1 MRARGY
7 NERALERPW
16 NNKEIGPQVS
26 TAALEREA
34 KWGGVITRCL
44 QNQNIC
50 EAQIRTELPA
60 RGRSARYAREFSFA
74 SCHGEAESGML
85 RGSAVGNTSKMGRSS
100 SPTAELCGKFPA
112 FEIEGK

>member
-7 NERALERPW
+7 IERGLERPW
-16 NNKEIGPQVS
+16 NYNEIDPQVL

-44 QNQNIC
+44 KNPNIF

-74 SCHGEAESGML
+74 KSHGEADSGLL
-85 RGSAVGNTSKMGRSS
+85 RGSAVGNTSRTGRSS
-100 SPTAELCGKFPA
+100 SPSAEISGKIPA